1 MSSNPQDVRIE
12 DLPVRVKERI
22 PDPEPKA
29 PEKGWK
35 IRVSNPFIPPG
46 AKDSVAKA
54 IDSGTISSATAVVQ
68 EFEAELRK
76 YFDLPFAKACSS
88 GYSALVLALKLAR
101 IKDGD
106 RVLIPA
112 FTMAAVVNAIV
123 AVGAKP
129 TFVDC
134 EQNHF
139 NPSVEQYKQRLTPNT
154 TALIVTHTYGIP
166 ADCSAL
172 QIFCKANSLVFIED
186 IAEAIGSDYCG
197 KLVGTF
203 GDFACASLYANKTIT
218 AGDGGFVLSTC
229 QNEED
234 ASQLMDRANSYANH
248 GFSKDHHF
256 LHFEFSGNYK
266 MSGLQA
272 AFATPAVAH
281 IPEVI
286 EDRLRIANCYRRE
299 LFGLPDLKLMP
310 SNPYGKDAPW
320 MFGVIVASK
329 KLRTVIRQKLADDG
343 IETRN
348 FFFPLHLQPM
358 MLKLFNEYTS
368 SVEELPNA
376 EQLGATGF
384 YLPTFYSIQ
393 QEAIQYIAQCLK
405 KALQG
410 QNVHK

>member
-1 MSSNPQDVRIE
+1 MSSNTQDVRIE
-12 DLPVRVKERI
+12 DLPVRLKEKV

-35 IRVSNPFIPPG
+35 IRVCNPFIPPG

-54 IDSGTISSATAVVQ
+54 IDSGTISSATSVVQ

-88 GYSALVLALKLAR
+88 GYAALVLALKLAR
-101 IKDGD
+101 IKNGD
-106 RVLIPA
+106 YVLIPA
-112 FTMAAVVNAIV
+112 FTMAAVVNAVV
-123 AVGAKP
+123 AVGARP
-129 TFVDC
+129 IFVDC
-134 EQNHF
+134 EQDHF
-139 NPSVEQYKQRLTPNT
+139 NPSVEQYERRLQPNT

-172 QIFCKANSLVFIED
+172 QKFCKANGLVLIED
-186 IAEAIGSDYCG
+186 IAEAIGSDYRG

-218 AGDGGFVLSTC
+218 AGDGGFVLGKC
-229 QNEED
+229 PNDDD
-234 ASQLMDRANSYANH
+234 ADQLMDRANSYANH

-281 IPEVI
+281 ISEVM

-299 LFGLPDLKLMP
+299 LSDVPGLKLMP
-310 SNPYGKDAPW
+310 ANPYGKDAPW
-320 MFGVIVASK
+320 MFGVMIASK
-329 KLRTVIRQKLADDG
+329 KLRTLVRQKLANDG
-343 IETRN
+343 IETRD

-358 MLKLFNEYTS
+358 MLKLVNDYTS

-376 EQLGATGF
+376 ELLGTTGF
-384 YLPTFYSIQ
+384 YLPTFHNIQ
-393 QEAIQYIAQCLK
+393 QESIRYITQCLK

-410 QNVHK
+410 QNVQE